1 MHTLHLHATTLC
13 PNYCRHCAVE
23 AGPTGQSFLQKADFQ
38 YLVDWARASGAQRLD
53 ISGGEPLTLGDT
65 LLELVTY
72 AHGADLSVSL
82 LSNGG
87 MITAPVSRRL
97 RAAGL
102 ERLGVSL
109 YGATPRTHD
118 DFTQRP
124 GSFSGAELGIHAAAA
139 AGLEVVVNVV
149 VTPQNVAE
157 IPFLPSQFPDVDLYT
172 LGSVVPAGRGAT
184 LADYAFYEDG
194 YRPAIDRL
202 TRAFSGTPYLFLNSL
217 SPTPSTEVD
226 RYCVRPRI
234 ETTVT
239 HDGHRIPCCLLP
251 RRLQRPVGDVSHR
264 NLHAVPDDDVV
275 FYWLEQGHRSLRE
288 HLQYAGGSHNLCKT
302 CIAMLDTVT
311 RQRHAIP

>member
-1 MHTLHLHATTLC
+1 MHKLHLHATTLC

-38 YLVDWARASGAQRLD
+38 YLVEWARAAGAQWLE
-53 ISGGEPLTLGDT
+53 ISGGEPLTLGDA
-65 LLELVTY
+65 LLELVAY
-72 AHGADLSVSL
+72 AHATGLYVSL

-109 YGATPRTHD
+109 YGASPRTHD

-124 GSFSGAELGIHAAAA
+124 GSFSRAELGIHAAAA
-139 AGLEVVVNVV
+139 AGLEVIVNVV

-157 IPFLPSQFPDVDLYT
+157 IPLLSSQFPDVDLYT

-184 LADYAFYEDG
+184 AADYAFSEDG

-202 TRAFSGTPYLFLNSL
+202 TRAFSGAPSLFLNSL
-217 SPTPSTEVD
+217 SPAPSTEVD
-226 RYCVRPRI
+226 RYCVRPSI

-251 RRLQRPVGDVSHR
+251 RRLQHPVGDVSHR
-264 NLHAVPDDDVV
+264 NFHVVPDDVV
-275 FYWLEQGHRSLRE
+275 FYWLEQGHRALRE

-311 RQRHAIP
+311 QWRHAIP